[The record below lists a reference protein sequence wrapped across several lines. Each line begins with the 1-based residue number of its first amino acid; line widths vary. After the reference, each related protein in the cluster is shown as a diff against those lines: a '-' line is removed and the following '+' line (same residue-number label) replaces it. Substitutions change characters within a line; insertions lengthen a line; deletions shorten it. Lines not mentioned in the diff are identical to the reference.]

1 MTAADK
7 TQDFQLARSLIEG
20 SPLATLVKDL
30 WQRVRIDWSFATDHL
45 AAAFRTQRQ
54 LGSHERRFAAETL
67 YGMIRNL
74 RRIDEALARGGYRK
88 GSGAP
93 DDLRLAAYLV
103 LEAGAPAD
111 DAARRYPDVDWNA
124 VRTIDDALRSE
135 RDVTRRIALRWSL
148 PDWLAAL
155 LVDDL
160 GAADAEALAEALNQR
175 APMTVR
181 ANRLVGDREALAA
194 ALASEGI
201 ETEPGRFAADA
212 LHVIGRTNLFG
223 LNAFRKGAF
232 EAQDEGS
239 QLIAELVAPPPRGLV
254 VDYCAGAGG
263 KTLAIAAALGGRGR
277 VVACDV
283 HKNKLTELKR
293 RAKRAGVTNAQ
304 SVRLDEEGWAPP
316 LERLRGGADR
326 VLVDAP
332 CTGIGALRRNPEAR
346 WRLTPADLQRLP
358 VQQLEICERA
368 LDLVAPGGRLIY
380 ATCTVTSVE
389 NRNVVDKLTT
399 VHPELETVTARE
411 IWGAERAEP
420 VTDPSG
426 TFLELFPH
434 RHGTDG
440 FFAAVLRRR
449 K

>member
-1 MTAADK
+1 MTVADK
-7 TQDFQLARSLIEG
+7 TQDLEMARLIIDG
-20 SPLATLVKDL
+20 GPLSALVNDL

-45 AAAFRTQRQ
+45 ASAFRTQRQ

-74 RRIDEALARGGYRK
+74 RRIDEALVAGGYRK

-103 LEAGAPAD
+103 LEAGLPPD
-111 DAARRYPDVDWNA
+111 DAARRHPDVDWNA
-124 VRTIDDALRSE
+124 VRGVDDALRSE

-148 PDWLAAL
+148 PDWLAQVL
-155 LVDDL
+155 IDDL
-160 GAADAEALAEALNQR
+160 GATDAEALAEALNQR

-181 ANRLVGDREALAA
+181 ANRLVGDRAALAA
-194 ALASEGI
+194 ALAAEGI
-201 ETEPGRFAADA
+201 ETEPGRYGPDA
-212 LHVIGRTNLFG
+212 LHVTSRTNLFG
-223 LNAFRKGAF
+223 LDAFRQGAF

-263 KTLAIAAALGGRGR
+263 KTLAIAAALAGRGR

-283 HKNKLTELKR
+283 HKNKLSELKR

-304 SVRLDEEGWAPP
+304 SVLLDEEGWAPP
-316 LERLRGGADR
+316 LERLRGGVDR

-358 VQQLEICERA
+358 AQQLEICERA
-368 LDLVAPGGRLIY
+368 LDLLAPGGRLIY
-380 ATCTVTSVE
+380 ATCTVTNVE
-389 NRNVVDKLTT
+389 NRNVVDALATA
-399 VHPELETVTARE
+399 HPELETVTARE
-411 IWGAERAEP
+411 IWGADRAKA
-420 VTDPSG
+420 VTDASG